1 MTQVTHIWA
10 RQNGKRAAM
19 EKWINENIAAGYTVA
34 IHTKDGIFCAKC
46 DNPWDDCLGKC
57 YEEKTD

>member
-1 MTQVTHIWA
+1 
-10 RQNGKRAAM
+10 M
-19 EKWINENIAAGYTVA
+19 EKWINENIAAGNKVA

-46 DNPWDDCLGKC
+46 DKSWGTCLGSC